1 MQLYNPD
8 RLPTHEWKRR
18 WDGYVK
24 RPMGRWET
32 VENKTIVLTHS
43 ISSKSIEIPV
53 RKYASPEKQRQ
64 EDQSAAKVI
73 PGKLILPSLFVVENL
88 EDTQSAYANY
98 ISAII
103 GDVLKQYSGSSDGLL
118 HKTYRQACELFMDP
132 AIPAELLKL
141 LELTLRSWTA
151 IRLVQM
157 PAIISA
163 RQPVNAQPKNKTP
176 ANDRITMSTVLDAQL
191 EFILIHY
198 IQKTLRIDLLDK
210 LQAVFQNNKKS
221 SWFVLYIVTFILLHN
236 MGHLINER
244 AGVKGENES
253 KASSLAQ
260 LSLEDNIAHSEH
272 EDYLTCQLLA
282 TCSRSRNPRIF
293 FRSETASVVFL
304 AIRNT
309 LTGISRRKYSSRT
322 LSLL

>member
-18 WDGYVK
+18 WDSYVT

-32 VENKTIVLTHS
+32 VENKTIVLTHN
-43 ISSKSIEIPV
+43 ISSKSIEILV

-64 EDQSAAKVI
+64 DDQSTANFI
-73 PGKLILPSLFVVENL
+73 PVKPILPSLFVVENL
-88 EDTQSAYANY
+88 EVTQSAYANY
-98 ISAII
+98 IPAII

-163 RQPVNAQPKNKTP
+163 GQPLEARPKNKTQ
-176 ANDRITMSTVLDAQL
+176 ANDLITMSTSLDAQL

-198 IQKTLRIDLLDK
+198 IQKTLRTDLLDR
-210 LQAVFQNNKKS
+210 LHAVFQNNKRS

-236 MGHLINER
+236 IGHLINER
-244 AGVKGENES
+244 TGIKGENES
-253 KASSLAQ
+253 KVSPL
-260 LSLEDNIAHSEH
+260 
-272 EDYLTCQLLA
+272 
-282 TCSRSRNPRIF
+282 
-293 FRSETASVVFL
+293 
-304 AIRNT
+304 
-309 LTGISRRKYSSRT
+309 G
-322 LSLL
+322 